1 MMHSLNDR
9 DRQLLQEV
17 NDPLED
23 IENPCSRTRGIMLE
37 LKYFEPMNVLRFIQ
51 ANWFHDPKWCVA
63 LMDLKDLKDYITLL
77 TRETYEKLGPEECDQ
92 LSHLKSRYGHDRTYL
107 ANSDSPSLWRLH
119 SMFPHF
125 ALTEKMI
132 SIKPI
137 IDSVN
142 YYPKLHAAFY
152 LPEFG
157 GLIPSQKWLKKES
170 REALILIH
178 FFATERL
185 KDLPLPP
192 HIRHLLIKKH
202 LESSFLSDD
211 RRMHQLES
219 LGLIWGGGNL
229 KPETQCA
236 LNEINQREPTFSL
249 HVNFNAFI

>member
-1 MMHSLNDR
+1 MMHSLSNR

-17 NDPLED
+17 NDPLGD
-23 IENPCSRTRGIMLE
+23 IENPCSRTKGIMLE
-37 LKYFEPMNVLRFIQ
+37 LKYFEPMNVLSTIQ
-51 ANWFHDPKWCVA
+51 TTSFPDRMWRVA
-63 LMDLKDLKDYITLL
+63 DLKDYITLL
-77 TRETYEKLGPEECDQ
+77 TRETYEKLGPEEYDQ
-92 LSHLKSRYGHDRTYL
+92 LSHLKSCYRHDRTYY
-107 ANSDSPSLWRLH
+107 ANSDSPSLWRLR

-132 SIKPI
+132 SIKPK

-142 YYPKLHAAFY
+142 SYPKLHAAFY

>member
-1 MMHSLNDR
+1 MMHSRNDR
-9 DRQLLQEV
+9 GRQLLQEV

-23 IENPCSRTRGIMLE
+23 IENPCSRTKGIMLE
-37 LKYFEPMNVLRFIQ
+37 LKYFEPMSVLSKIQ
-51 ANWFHDPKWCVA
+51 ATCDYNKWRPA
-63 LMDLKDLKDYITLL
+63 DLKRHITLL

-92 LSHLKSRYGHDRTYL
+92 MSDFKYCYYVQDRTYH

-132 SIKPI
+132 SIKPK

-142 YYPKLHAAFY
+142 SYPKLHAAFY

-202 LESSFLSDD
+202 LESSLLSDD

>member
-23 IENPCSRTRGIMLE
+23 IEKPCSRTKGIMLE
-37 LKYFEPMNVLRFIQ
+37 LKYFEPMIVLGKIQ
-51 ANWFHDPKWCVA
+51 ATCSHNKWHLA
-63 LMDLKDLKDYITLL
+63 DLKKHITLL
-77 TRETYEKLGPEECDQ
+77 TRETYEKLGPEECYKV
-92 LSHLKSRYGHDRTYL
+92 SNFKSCYGQDRTYH
-107 ANSDSPSLWRLH
+107 AKSNFPTLWRLH

-132 SIKPI
+132 SIKPK

-142 YYPKLHAAFY
+142 SCPNLHAAFY

-157 GLIPSQKWLKKES
+157 GLIPSPKWLKKES

-185 KDLPLPP
+185 KDPPLPP

-202 LESSFLSDD
+202 LESSLLSDD

-236 LNEINQREPTFSL
+236 LNEINQQDFSL